1 MDEERIT
8 ISRSTRRAM
17 TYRVYE
23 DQKGALHMTVYDE
36 ETIGVCIL
44 AVCYDIKPEELRKHI
59 NKLEE
64 YEYWDGVQLSD
75 KPLNVIDV
83 DLNLKCRVID
93 EMSIV
98 SGQGLV
104 RDIMFSCMTPST
116 KQLYHNT
123 PMRNI
128 RKVIDS
134 KATNETTYQ
143 VFEDH
148 IGNLHLAIYRENFEK
163 ATLAGICSGFKPNTL
178 QDKLEDIENWQEWDN
193 VVFASNENLYVVR
206 LRDDLYKHCYVI
218 DSTEIIAGVGLVR
231 TINYSLMGTNG
242 KEAYN
247 G

>member
-1 MDEERIT
+1 
-8 ISRSTRRAM
+8 
-17 TYRVYE
+17 
-23 DQKGALHMTVYDE
+23 MTVYDE
-36 ETIGVCIL
+36 DTIGVRTL
-44 AVCYDIKPEELRKHI
+44 AVCYDIKPEKLREHI

-64 YEYWDGVQLSD
+64 YEYWDGVQLRN
-75 KPLNVIDV
+75 KPLDV
-83 DLNLKCRVID
+83 LDGDLNLKCRVID
-93 EMSIV
+93 ELSV
-98 SGQGLV
+98 VPGQGLV
-104 RDIMFSCMTPST
+104 RDILYSCMTPST
-116 KQLYHNT
+116 TQLYHNT

-143 VFEDH
+143 VFEDR

-178 QDKLEDIENWQEWDN
+178 QDKLEDLENWQKWDG
-193 VVFASNENLYVVR
+193 VVFASDENLYVIR

-231 TINYSLMGTNG
+231 TINYNLMGTNG

>member
-36 ETIGVCIL
+36 ENLGVCIL
-44 AVCYDIKPEELRKHI
+44 AVCYDIEPEELRKHI

-64 YEYWDGVQLSD
+64 YEYWDGVQLRNN
-75 KPLNVIDV
+75 PLDILDM

-93 EMSIV
+93 ETSV
-98 SGQGLV
+98 VPGQGLV
-104 RDIMFSCMTPST
+104 RDILYSCMTPST

-128 RKVIDS
+128 RRVIDS
-134 KATNETTYQ
+134 KAT
-143 VFEDH
+143 
-148 IGNLHLAIYRENFEK
+148 K
-163 ATLAGICSGFKPNTL
+163 
-178 QDKLEDIENWQEWDN
+178 
-193 VVFASNENLYVVR
+193 
-206 LRDDLYKHCYVI
+206 
-218 DSTEIIAGVGLVR
+218 
-231 TINYSLMGTNG
+231 G

-247 G
+247 E